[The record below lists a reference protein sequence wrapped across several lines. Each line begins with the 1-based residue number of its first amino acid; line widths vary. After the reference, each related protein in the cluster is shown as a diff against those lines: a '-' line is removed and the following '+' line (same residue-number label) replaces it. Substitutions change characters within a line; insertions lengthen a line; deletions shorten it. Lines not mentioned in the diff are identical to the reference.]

1 MRAVV
6 CDRLGD
12 PSVLKIEERPIP
24 EPGPTDIVLK
34 VGAAAVNFPDVLTV
48 SGDYQHKPELPFI
61 PGMEGAGIVHA
72 VGTGRDD
79 WKIGDRAIF
88 GIRPGAFAE
97 YVTVSRRNH
106 LLRLPEGWTFAEGAG
121 FRVAATTAYHSL
133 VHRAALR
140 KGEVAL
146 IHGASGGVGL
156 AAVQL
161 AKHLGARVIATGGDD
176 RRLAIVK
183 QNGADDV
190 VNYRTADFVAAVKEL
205 TGGKGADVIYDPV
218 GGEVLEKSMRAAAYG
233 ARLLVVGFT
242 SGGPSRLM
250 SNHVLIKG
258 LTVMGVRAGETLLRQ
273 PHMGYSYEELPKL
286 AALGVMR
293 PNISHR
299 FPMDRVADA
308 FRALLDRQVVG
319 KAVIEM

>member
-12 PSVLKIEERPIP
+12 PSVLKIEERSIP
-24 EPGPTDIVLK
+24 EPGPTDIVIK

-190 VNYRTADFVAAVKEL
+190 VNYRTAEFVAAVKEL